1 MESAKRSIFGD
12 LSLNILLKVSSPPL
26 HCGANLFPDSYVICH
41 RKISVSWES
50 RRANYVPKKTIKYS
64 WLSAAPKR
72 RKRES
77 IAMNLT
83 RRDFAKLS
91 ALSLAVRFAPNLH
104 AQTSAPRKT
113 GYCVIGLG
121 RIAGHFMPAVRS
133 STTSQITGLVSGHRD
148 KAERIAAEYDVSASF
163 IYNYENFDEIVHN
176 PAIDAVYVALP
187 NSMHAEY
194 TIRAAKAGKHVLC
207 EKPMEISSAR
217 CVQMI
222 DACRT
227 ARVKLMIAYRL
238 YYEPTHIKAL
248 EIIRSGKLGAIR
260 SMDANHGSNMRA
272 GEWRLTK
279 ALGGGGPMF
288 DHGVYALNLFRWFT
302 GEEPSGHQAM
312 LSTPDRDGRFTE
324 VEETV
329 QWLTRF
335 PSGAL
340 ASGTASYGVELGGY
354 WRVHGPWG
362 WLQMSSL
369 TYQGQ
374 HLFGHYAS
382 QPVLGAPW
390 IEVD

>member
-1 MESAKRSIFGD
+1 M
-12 LSLNILLKVSSPPL
+12 PP
-26 HCGANLFPDSYVICH
+26 S
-41 RKISVSWES
+41 
-50 RRANYVPKKTIKYS
+50 
-64 WLSAAPKR
+64 
-72 RKRES
+72 
-77 IAMNLT
+77 
-83 RRDFAKLS
+83 RRDFAKLT
-91 ALSLAVRFAPNLH
+91 ALGLAAHYFPNSI
-104 AQTSAPRKT
+104 AQTQTPENRRI
-113 GYCVIGLG
+113 GYAVIGLG
-121 RIAGHFMPAVRS
+121 RIATHFLAGAAQS
-133 STTSQITGLVSGHRD
+133 EHSKITALVSGHRD
-148 KAERIAAEYDVSASF
+148 KAERIAAQYSVPTASIYD
-163 IYNYENFDEIVHN
+163 YENFDSIAAN
-176 PAIDAVYVALP
+176 PAVDAVYVALP

-194 TIRAAKAGKHVLC
+194 TIRAARAGKHVLC
-207 EKPMEISSAR
+207 EKPMDVTSAQCR
-217 CVQMI
+217 RMI
-222 DACRT
+222 DACRA

-238 YYEPTHIKAL
+238 HYEPTHIKAIEL
-248 EIIRSGKLGAIR
+248 IRGGKLGLVQ
-260 SMDANHGSNMRA
+260 SLDANHGSNMRA

-382 QPVLGAPW
+382 QPVLGAPR
-390 IEVD
+390 IEVDIASTERDPMQFTRQVDHFSDCILHDRTPSTPGEDGLADQLAIEAVYKSAGVTL